1 MSSPFGPIATSSI
14 LDAAGSAA
22 IRFANPGNHSTI
34 TNMSVRA
41 SSATK
46 EAQVNVYRNNIGSM
60 YRLSGSYAG
69 STGDNNTDPI
79 DLPDGD
85 SVFVVWTG
93 GDVGATVT
101 LTVSGYQDVD
111 PVGFRAVV

>member
-1 MSSPFGPIATSSI
+1 MSSPFGPVSSSTV
-14 LDAAGSAA
+14 LDNSGSAA
-22 IRFANPGNHSTI
+22 LRYANPGNHSVI
-34 TNMSVRA
+34 TNMSIRA
-41 SSATK
+41 STAIN
-46 EAQVNVYRNNIGSM
+46 EAQVNVYRNNIGSL

-85 SVFVVWTG
+85 CVFVVWTG

-101 LTVSGYQDVD
+101 LTVSGTQDVD
-111 PVGFRAVV
+111 GGFRAMV